1 VAPDT
6 VDPGVTGRDCAGR
19 RRRRLLRFADP
30 DPDPDPGPAGAP
42 EAGVSG
48 RAEGS
53 GGVEDISFI
62 S

>member
-1 VAPDT
+1 VM
-6 VDPGVTGRDCAGR
+6 RRAGG
-19 RRRRLLRFADP
+19 RRRRLLRFP
-30 DPDPDPGPAGAP
+30 DPAGAP

-48 RAEGS
+48 RTEGS